1 MSKLIVDAET
11 GIETIVEFSAKEKA
25 DFAKSEIETAA
36 IVAEMQK
43 QFVDK
48 EAAKAA
54 VLAKLGLTAEE
65 IAVLFS

>member
-1 MSKLIVDAET
+1 MKKLIVDGNT

-43 QFVDK
+43 QFADK
-48 EAAKAA
+48 ETAKAA
-54 VLAKLGLTAEE
+54 VLAKLGLTSQE
-65 IAVLFS
+65 IATLFS